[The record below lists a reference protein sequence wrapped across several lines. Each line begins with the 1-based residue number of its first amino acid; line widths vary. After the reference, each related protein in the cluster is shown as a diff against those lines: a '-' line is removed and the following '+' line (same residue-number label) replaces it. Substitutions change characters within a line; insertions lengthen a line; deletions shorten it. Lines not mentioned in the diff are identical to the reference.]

1 MWCASVAGVAAVPL
15 NIPVGGNGRHGD
27 GPLRALGAGDADGSR
42 ESLGSLLKHRNPV
55 NGCFGFLL
63 VGSGA
68 GSLDAQ
74 AHSAPCPSLRSVGRG
89 SYRDFAGVC
98 PWWGD
103 GL

>member
-1 MWCASVAGVAAVPL
+1 MRTGIGAPVMKTAAGG
-15 NIPVGGNGRHGD
+15 VGGNGRHGD
-27 GPLRALGAGDADGSR
+27 GSLRALGAGDADRSGGSF
-42 ESLGSLLKHRNPV
+42 GWLLKHRNPV

-74 AHSAPCPSLRSVGRG
+74 AHSAPCHSLRSVRRG
-89 SYRDFAGVC
+89 SYRDFAGFC

-103 GL
+103 AL

>member
-1 MWCASVAGVAAVPL
+1 MGRLSYRPRPVARRDEAGTTIKADAVPL
-15 NIPVGGNGRHGD
+15 YIPVGGNEGMTMVHWR
-27 GPLRALGAGDADGSR
+27 PWGAGDADRPGGSFER
-42 ESLGSLLKHRNPV
+42 LLKHRNPV

-89 SYRDFAGVC
+89 S
-98 PWWGD
+98 
-103 GL
+103 